1 MGFWKVLGGVAG
13 GVGVIAALPVA
24 GAVGAVTLAGA
35 AVAGTVGGVAGAIA
49 SSKEE
54 EERESARNQ
63 GERQATARYEL
74 TVQKLVASLQSAE
87 KQLNDDKSYFTLL
100 VAMFAVGMATAAAD
114 GEVSAVEEA
123 ELEEFI
129 AGLAHTNLPSHV
141 KGAITRLRNNPPNFA
156 TAMTYVQKTG
166 NIDRKLFEEVIELVA
181 LSDGHFCD
189 DERALLEAFR
199 EAA

>member
-13 GVGVIAALPVA
+13 GVGLIAALPVA
-24 GAVGAVTLAGA
+24 GAVGVVTLAGA
-35 AVAGTVGGVAGAIA
+35 AVAGTVGGVAGAVA
-49 SSKEE
+49 SSKEKA
-54 EERESARNQ
+54 ERESARDQ
-63 GERQATARYEL
+63 GERRATAKYEL

-156 TAMTYVQKTG
+156 TAMTHVQKTG